1 MLDHTTTRQL
11 LLTVAARRAGSAEA
25 FEQLYREYAPLLLG
39 IARRIVRRRE
49 LAEEVLHDAFTKIWQ
64 GAGSFDPLGAPLG
77 WMTAIVRNR
86 ALDLI
91 ESHDMSR
98 VSSYHDTIDDDPDGA
113 LDRLFEWDAPME
125 EGLDRRRIAHWL
137 RICLGEL
144 DAVER
149 QSLVLA
155 YEHGLSHGE
164 LARHIAKPLGSV
176 KTWIRR
182 GMANLRDCVESCLGG
197 GR

>member
-1 MLDHTTTRQL
+1 MLDNAAARQL
-11 LLTVAARRAGSAEA
+11 LSTVASRQAGAAEA
-25 FEQLYREYAPLLLG
+25 FETLYRQFAPLLLG

-49 LAEEVLHDAFTKIWQ
+49 LAEEVLHDTFTKIWRS
-64 GAGSFDPLGAPLG
+64 ADTFDPLGTPIG

-86 ALDLI
+86 ALDLV
-91 ESHDMSR
+91 ESHDVAR
-98 VSSYHDTIDDDPDGA
+98 VSSYHDTIDEDPDGA
-113 LDRLFEWDAPME
+113 LDRLFAWE
-125 EGLDRRRIAHWL
+125 ETAEDSFDRKRVARWL
-137 RICLGEL
+137 RTCIEEL

-164 LARHIAKPLGSV
+164 MATHLHKPLGTI
-176 KTWIRR
+176 KTWMRR
-182 GMANLRDCVESCLGG
+182 GLKNLRDCVETCLGG